1 MVEPSSRVSKAEMFL
16 PSQSSLQGK
25 ADVKQ
30 MMTQLLNAKRKK
42 SWVFGGHITGVL
54 DLSCG

>member
-1 MVEPSSRVSKAEMFL
+1 MVEPSSWVSKAEMFL

-42 SWVFGGHITGVL
+42 SWLSGGHVIGVL
-54 DLSCG
+54 DLGCG